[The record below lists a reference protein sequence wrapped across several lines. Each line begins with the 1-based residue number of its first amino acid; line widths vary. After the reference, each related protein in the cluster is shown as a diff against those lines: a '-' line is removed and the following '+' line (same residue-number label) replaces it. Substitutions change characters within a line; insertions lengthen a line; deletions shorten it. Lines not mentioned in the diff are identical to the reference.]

1 MSEEQIIYGVCKYCG
16 QARAVERLE
25 VLSAAKNFDLSDEE
39 AADYVAS
46 ENCRRRA
53 RGLKMFLRIAPKS
66 YKRYYVQS
74 KQLVNII
81 SDVSQSSR
89 ASIFTRST
97 PTHITTYA

>member
-46 ENCRRRA
+46 ETCSCVPA
-53 RGLKMFLRIAPKS
+53 SAWSVPCL
-66 YKRYYVQS
+66 
-74 KQLVNII
+74 
-81 SDVSQSSR
+81 SSP
-89 ASIFTRST
+89 S
-97 PTHITTYA
+97 